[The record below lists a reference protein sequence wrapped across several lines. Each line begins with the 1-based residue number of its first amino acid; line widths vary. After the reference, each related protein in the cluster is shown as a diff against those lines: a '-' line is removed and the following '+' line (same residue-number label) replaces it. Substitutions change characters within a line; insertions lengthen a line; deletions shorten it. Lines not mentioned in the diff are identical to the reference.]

1 IECCASLVL
10 FSESYF
16 FQQFSSQW
24 WYYTRPEH
32 DWPPS
37 HGELMAGE
45 RVLHGDQIPK
55 WSRGP
60 RTWTSAEETEDS
72 IIGVRCAPDDTAGSY
87 TAVLRTRYTSEE
99 KDCATTMS
107 FEADSP
113 CPGRGSGWNPPP
125 GMAENTTGAMGE
137 DARGAV
143 GENATGAI
151 GNDAPGAMGRADWPC
166 WNPFPGMAE
175 NTTGAMGEDAP
186 GAVGGNATGAIGNDA
201 PGALGGERWAAQ
213 DDSPEE
219 CPVQLAFDF

>member
-1 IECCASLVL
+1 M
-10 FSESYF
+10 
-16 FQQFSSQW
+16 
-24 WYYTRPEH
+24 H
-32 DWPPS
+32 
-37 HGELMAGE
+37 
-45 RVLHGDQIPK
+45 
-55 WSRGP
+55 
-60 RTWTSAEETEDS
+60 
-72 IIGVRCAPDDTAGSY
+72 
-87 TAVLRTRYTSEE
+87 
-99 KDCATTMS
+99 S

-125 GMAENTTGAMGE
+125 GVAESTTGAMGE

-201 PGALGGERWAAQ
+201 PGAMGEDAIGALKKKRATVVSTFFLF
-213 DDSPEE
+213 DMD
-219 CPVQLAFDF
+219 AFFIKLWNMKNDE